1 MNITLNN
8 SQEVID
14 KETLTV
20 AELLQI
26 KNFTFKLLIIKIN
39 DKVVKQ
45 QEYAN
50 TEIKDGDDVI
60 VLHLISGG

>member
-50 TEIKDGDDVI
+50 AEIKEGDDVI

>member
-14 KETLTV
+14 KEKLTV
-20 AELLQI
+20 AELLKI

-50 TEIKDGDDVI
+50 AEIKDGDDVI

>member
-39 DKVVKQ
+39 GKVVKQ
-45 QEYAN
+45 QEYENAEI
-50 TEIKDGDDVI
+50 TEGDDVI

>member
-8 SQEVID
+8 NKEVID
-14 KETLTV
+14 ADHLTV
-20 AELLQI
+20 AELLKI

-39 DKVVKQ
+39 GKVVSQ
-45 QEYAN
+45 QDYAH
-50 TEIKDGDDVI
+50 TSISEGDDVI